1 MSWGADVAEAFGD
14 ALDAELA
21 GALLD
26 SVDDVV
32 DDALASQ
39 LDEISGGGGCVV
51 VDVDARDPVF
61 VAAGARLL
69 FARGD
74 TAVRAVADDGVAP
87 PAERFAVRVAAG
99 GVARCGAAAVVVET
113 ATRRRC
119 RALDDVLDSFVHCG
133 GRARNPEAAFRDAF
147 ARRRKEGL
155 EATAA
160 AAAALGDVA
169 EAAKTDEAVRAA
181 ARALRRTVDGP
192 LRDALQSM
200 APLLALAPGGAAQAA
215 ALTSSLDGAA
225 KDLALAAADGSDGA
239 ALARCHGA
247 MVQFAAMAALLG
259 PGGDLTRELAD
270 FEAAK
275 VAAGTPANRRELADA
290 LGAIDGDARLPRLAA
305 ALREDPCGD
314 VRPHLSALRDLRPS
328 ALSALG
334 GGGAAPPLRGAL
346 ATHALDLAPPRAP
359 EQLPT
364 IAGALVDGGGAALD
378 AEASRLAEVLVGND
392 AVVGALEALLAPQGP
407 DRNDGSRLRSAL
419 SAGFGYAYS
428 SAGDA
433 LALQLGSR
441 RSVLALGA
449 NAYPRASP
457 RLRKAYAKRAGDL
470 RRQLRRLKA
479 ASGSAALALNTLPLD
494 AVVERLR
501 AQHAGPHG
509 CWVSDVVAAAW
520 RTLRDSGDLYVFELF
535 VDGEL
540 AALDVAHE
548 TRGGIFYVATRY
560 STRLDALPAG
570 GFLLALASCGWLARH
585 GAAAWDLG
593 AVDASREMAYKRGLT
608 DDVDKVLALDAHR
621 RARAAA
627 AGPRISPDA
636 RVLVPAIRDEDL
648 FRPPP
653 PG

>member
-21 GALLD
+21 DALLD

-87 PAERFAVRVAAG
+87 PVERFAVRVAAG
-99 GVARCGAAAVVVET
+99 GVARGARAVVVET

-119 RALDDVLDSFVHCG
+119 RALADVLDSFVHCG
-133 GRARNPEAAFRDAF
+133 GRARNPEAAFRDSVRGAKGGPRRRRRGRGARRLRGHGRAF
-147 ARRRKEGL
+147 GARRR
-155 EATAA
+155 
-160 AAAALGDVA
+160 
-169 EAAKTDEAVRAA
+169 
-181 ARALRRTVDGP
+181 P
-192 LRDALQSM
+192 
-200 APLLALAPGGAAQAA
+200 
-215 ALTSSLDGAA
+215 
-225 KDLALAAADGSDGA
+225 
-239 ALARCHGA
+239 
-247 MVQFAAMAALLG
+247 
-259 PGGDLTRELAD
+259 RELAD

-275 VAAGTPANRRELADA
+275 VAAGTLANRRELADA

-305 ALREDPCGD
+305 ALREDPCGY

-346 ATHALDLAPPRAP
+346 ATHAFDLAPPRVP

-364 IAGALVDGGGAALD
+364 IAGAL
-378 AEASRLAEVLVGND
+378 
-392 AVVGALEALLAPQGP
+392 GP

-457 RLRKAYAKRAGDL
+457 RLRRAYGKRAGDL
-470 RRQLRRLKA
+470 RRQLRRLEA
-479 ASGSAALALNTLPLD
+479 AGGSAALALNTLPLD

-520 RTLRDSGDLYVFELF
+520 RTLRETGDLYVFELF

-570 GFLLALASCGWLARH
+570 GFLLALASCGWLARN

-593 AVDASREMAYKRGLT
+593 AVDASREMADKRGLT

-636 RVLVPAIRDEDL
+636 RVLVPAIRDEDP
-648 FRPPP
+648 FRRRRRVIGVCGAAASPRARTTARPTASP
-653 PG
+653 DSPDSDSLSVALQGRPRWRRRCRRG